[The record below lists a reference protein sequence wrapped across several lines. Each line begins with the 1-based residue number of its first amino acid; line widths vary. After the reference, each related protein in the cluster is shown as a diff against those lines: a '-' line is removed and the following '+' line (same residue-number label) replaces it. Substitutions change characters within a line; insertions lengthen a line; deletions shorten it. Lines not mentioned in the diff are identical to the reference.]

1 MSTLQLLAAQKIP
14 LEFGAL
20 RMDADGNLV
29 ETSAISLDFSFQ
41 IDSVTYDCVL
51 NRVGA
56 NDLRIHAKLGQIPF
70 SAENR
75 QARVDVLALINA
87 TKGTIPFGS
96 INISADQTVALDA
109 RITVIT
115 PMNPL
120 TVITAVTEI
129 LRDSLPWSTAIRAR
143 LALPRTLSYTA
154 FRGQPAA

>member
-29 ETSAISLDFSFQ
+29 ETSATSLNFSFQ

-56 NDLRIHAKLGQIPF
+56 NDLRIRAKLGQIPF

-75 QARVDVLALINA
+75 QARVDVLALIHA
-87 TKGTIPFGS
+87 TKGAIPFGS
-96 INISADQTVALDA
+96 IGISADQTVALDA

-120 TVITAVTEI
+120 IVITAVTEI

-143 LALPRTLSYTA
+143 LAVRRPQSYTA